1 VSAWQ
6 AEAVATVGVSLVIDG
21 TIEHRVDI
29 GNLIDSATPWQEQ
42 LATLTQEIQ
51 GWITR
56 SEVTALPLDGGGQ
69 VVVSWRTIRTVEV
82 RP

>member
-1 VSAWQ
+1 
-6 AEAVATVGVSLVIDG
+6 VGVSLVIDG
-21 TIEHRVDI
+21 TIEHRIDI
-29 GNLIDSATPWQEQ
+29 GNLMDSSAPWHAQ
-42 LATLTQEIQ
+42 LAALRQEIQ